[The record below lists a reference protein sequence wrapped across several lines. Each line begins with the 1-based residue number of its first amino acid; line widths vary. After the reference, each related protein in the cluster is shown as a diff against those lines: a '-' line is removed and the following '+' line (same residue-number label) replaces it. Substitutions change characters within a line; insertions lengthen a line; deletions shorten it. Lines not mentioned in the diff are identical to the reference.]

1 MIVGTHL
8 DDEVA
13 KLKFQENVAKLKRK
27 YDWTLSNLSPERVD
41 AFASIARDGYHAVS
55 CKTREGVKELVNT
68 IIRLATEQPH
78 MGEEIP
84 NNYLAL
90 EKAILTL
97 KPKKNEVPSLPLPPP
112 PQIPLKLFLGILII
126 INSQGACDVVGEY
139 EGDVQRACRDAG

>member
-1 MIVGTHL
+1 LIVGTHL

-13 KLKFQENVAKLKRK
+13 KLRFQENVAKLKRK

-97 KPKKNEVPSLPLPPP
+97 KPKKNEVPPLPLPLPS
-112 PQIPLKLFLGILII
+112 PLKLFLGIIII
-126 INSQGACDVVGEY
+126 INSKGACDVVGEY
-139 EGDVQRACRDAG
+139 EGDVQRARGDAG